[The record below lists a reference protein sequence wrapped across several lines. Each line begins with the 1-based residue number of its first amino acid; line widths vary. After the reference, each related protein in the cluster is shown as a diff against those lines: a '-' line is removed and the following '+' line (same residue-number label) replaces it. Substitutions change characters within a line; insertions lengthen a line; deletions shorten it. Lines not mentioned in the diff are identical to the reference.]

1 MVPRPCRR
9 KGTHQARI
17 EGMADADLLDAQY
30 VRERRFERLDEV
42 ADPNR
47 TDDFAIMH
55 ASSVAFNGRAV
66 LILGPSGSGKSG
78 LALELM
84 SRGAKL
90 VSDDGTRVAKRRDR
104 IELSAPENV
113 AGKIEARHFGILKS
127 ASVSKAEL
135 AVVVDLSRP
144 EPERLPHPRTINLL
158 GAECELVFGA
168 SVPNLPAALIQYLKG
183 GRAD

>member
-1 MVPRPCRR
+1 
-9 KGTHQARI
+9 
-17 EGMADADLLDAQY
+17 MADADLLGTQV
-30 VRERRFERLDEV
+30 VRERRFVRLDEV
-42 ADPNR
+42 AGLDR
-47 TDDFAIMH
+47 EDGCIVMH
-55 ASSVAFNGRAV
+55 ASSVAFNGRAA

-90 VSDDGTRVAKRRDR
+90 VSDDGTRVARRGSR
-104 IELSAPENV
+104 IELSAPANV

-127 ASVSKAEL
+127 APVSKAEL

-144 EPERLPHPRTINLL
+144 EPERLPRRRTINLL
-158 GAECELVFGA
+158 GAECDLVFGA